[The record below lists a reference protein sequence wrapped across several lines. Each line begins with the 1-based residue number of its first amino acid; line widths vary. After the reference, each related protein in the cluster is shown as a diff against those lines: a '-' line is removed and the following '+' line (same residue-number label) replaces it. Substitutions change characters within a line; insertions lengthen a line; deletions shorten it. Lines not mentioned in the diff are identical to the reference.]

1 MLLGIKKIIQNIEV
15 LRKQYT
21 KPDVDKRKMY
31 LVDNSH
37 VRETLRSENRYNDV
51 YIKIHPHDIDLF
63 VIVTFNK

>member
-1 MLLGIKKIIQNIEV
+1 MLLGIKKIVQNIEV

-37 VRETLRSENRYNDV
+37 IRETLCS
-51 YIKIHPHDIDLF
+51 
-63 VIVTFNK
+63 